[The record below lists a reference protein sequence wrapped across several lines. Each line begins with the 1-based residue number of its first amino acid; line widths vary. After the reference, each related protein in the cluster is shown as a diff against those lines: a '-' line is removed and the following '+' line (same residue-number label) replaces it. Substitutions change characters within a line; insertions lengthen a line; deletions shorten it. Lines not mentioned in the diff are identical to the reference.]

1 MGSLVQIQS
10 PRPFFSSVY
19 GRASAGGAPAPRRP
33 AARKIMSVVLLTN
46 DDGVHAEGL
55 AALGRAF
62 AELGDVYIVA
72 PEREQSACGHALTLH
87 RPIRPVQLG
96 ERRFAVNGTPSDC
109 VNLAVL
115 GFLPAPPVLVVSG
128 VNHGTNL
135 GDDVTYS
142 GTVSAAMEGTL
153 LGVPSIAVSLVD
165 GGDFDEA
172 ARVARLLA
180 LRVLVVG
187 LPRMTLL
194 NVNVPATAPRGIR
207 MTRLG
212 HRVYWGKIVEQ
223 ADPRGRSHYW
233 IGGGDPKWED
243 LDGTDMAAVHEGYV
257 SVTPLHL
264 DLTNHRALMELN
276 DWSTSLTA
284 QLRSETARD
293 AKPKRGDK
301 PRKPRRK

>member
-1 MGSLVQIQS
+1 
-10 PRPFFSSVY
+10 
-19 GRASAGGAPAPRRP
+19 
-33 AARKIMSVVLLTN
+33 
-46 DDGVHAEGL
+46 
-55 AALGRAF
+55 
-62 AELGDVYIVA
+62 
-72 PEREQSACGHALTLH
+72 
-87 RPIRPVQLG
+87 
-96 ERRFAVNGTPSDC
+96 
-109 VNLAVL
+109 
-115 GFLPAPPVLVVSG
+115 
-128 VNHGTNL
+128 
-135 GDDVTYS
+135 
-142 GTVSAAMEGTL
+142 
-153 LGVPSIAVSLVD
+153 VSLVD
-165 GGDFDEA
+165 GGDFDQA

-187 LPRMTLL
+187 LSRKTLL

-212 HRVYWGKIVEQ
+212 HRVYSGKIVEQ

-284 QLRSETARD
+284 QLRSETERD

-301 PRKPRRK
+301 PRKSRRK